1 VLGGGGILLVLGLPH
16 HAAAGVAWKVV
27 LACRNL
33 ACCRWQSRFSFLHLA
48 QCDAAG
54 VLLLCFVY
62 LQAFR
67 SLMFRVDQELK
78 WMHFDELRARYI
90 DSLEAQQTGE
100 AVEEALTVAA
110 WVREH
115 LSDGLAR

>member
-1 VLGGGGILLVLGLPH
+1 
-16 HAAAGVAWKVV
+16 
-27 LACRNL
+27 
-33 ACCRWQSRFSFLHLA
+33 
-48 QCDAAG
+48 
-54 VLLLCFVY
+54 
-62 LQAFR
+62 
-67 SLMFRVDQELK
+67 MFRVDQELK